1 MSWFT
6 SVFLYKLRIMKR
18 FYLLLCLLTGL
29 FSFGQGSTGI
39 VDGTVSDSLGNAIP
53 NYAVLVIDSSSSG
66 GINTLTLVT
75 DANGYY
81 HDTILLGTVGTL
93 TISVFDSCS
102 NSNQSVSI
110 PYSPNAIGG
119 VVVVTQSFVI
129 CGSNSGSGGGNGGGG
144 SGGGGSGGGGPGGG
158 TTLGCKAAYMFDTV
172 LTTLGQVVVYNTSTV
187 DSTYSQS
194 GNVSYLWDFGDGTS
208 DTGQFPT
215 HVYTQAGTYALCVTV
230 IAVGQNA
237 NMVST
242 CTDTYCDTL
251 TVDST
256 GAISYKN
263 VNVVLNVYSP
273 KQMNVEE
280 NDNQYVTLYPNPSR
294 GSALLELEHE
304 SLILIYSMEGKLIR
318 EWKSEGGEELLPVL
332 APGTYFVRIKDQSS
346 SQILR
351 WLITH

>member
-1 MSWFT
+1 MKKLYSLVFT
-6 SVFLYKLRIMKR
+6 LSGIWA
-18 FYLLLCLLTGL
+18 
-29 FSFGQGSTGI
+29 FGQGTPGI
-39 VDGTVSDSLGNAIP
+39 VNGSVVDSSGNGVS
-53 NYAVLVIDSSSSG
+53 NYPVHIIDSNSNG
-66 GINTLTLVT
+66 GINSSVLLTDVNGMFNDTLQ
-75 DANGYY
+75 
-81 HDTILLGTVGTL
+81 LGTVGSL

-102 NSNQSVSI
+102 NTHQSVSI

-119 VVVVTQSFVI
+119 VIVVTQSFVI

-144 SGGGGSGGGGPGGG
+144 SGGGGSGGGGSGGG

-194 GNVSYLWDFGDGTS
+194 GSVSYLWDFGDGTS

-273 KQMNVEE
+273 EQMNVEE
-280 NDNQYVTLYPNPSR
+280 NNNQYVSLYPNPSH

-318 EWKSEGGEELLPVL
+318 QWKSEGGKEPLPVL
-332 APGTYFVRIKDQSS
+332 APGTYFVRIEDQSS

-351 WLITH
+351 WLISH

>member
-1 MSWFT
+1 MKKLYSLVFT
-6 SVFLYKLRIMKR
+6 LSSIWA
-18 FYLLLCLLTGL
+18 
-29 FSFGQGSTGI
+29 FGQGTPGI
-39 VDGTVSDSLGNAIP
+39 VNGSVVDSSGNGVS
-53 NYAVLVIDSSSSG
+53 NYPVHIIDSNSNG
-66 GINTLTLVT
+66 GINSSVLLTDVNGMFNDTLQ
-75 DANGYY
+75 
-81 HDTILLGTVGTL
+81 LGTVGSL

-102 NSNQSVSI
+102 NTHQSVSI

-119 VVVVTQSFVI
+119 VIVVTQSFVI

-144 SGGGGSGGGGPGGG
+144 SGGGGSGSGGSGGG

-194 GNVSYLWDFGDGTS
+194 GSVSYLWDFGDGTS

-273 KQMNVEE
+273 EQMHTQENSKQQVL
-280 NDNQYVTLYPNPSR
+280 LYPNPSH
-294 GSALLELEHE
+294 GQALIELEHE
-304 SLILIYSMEGKLIR
+304 SHILIYSLEGKLVHQWVSHGDK
-318 EWKSEGGEELLPVL
+318 EPLPVL
-332 APGTYFVRIKDQSS
+332 APGTYFVHIKDQTS

>member
-1 MSWFT
+1 MKKLYSLVFT
-6 SVFLYKLRIMKR
+6 LSSIWA
-18 FYLLLCLLTGL
+18 
-29 FSFGQGSTGI
+29 FGQGTPGI
-39 VDGTVSDSLGNAIP
+39 VNGSVVDSSGNGVS
-53 NYAVLVIDSSSSG
+53 NYPVHIIDSNSNG
-66 GINTLTLVT
+66 GINSSVLLTDVNGMFNDTLQ
-75 DANGYY
+75 
-81 HDTILLGTVGTL
+81 LGTVGSL

-102 NSNQSVSI
+102 NTHQSVSI

-119 VVVVTQSFVI
+119 VIVVTQSFVI

-144 SGGGGSGGGGPGGG
+144 SGGGGSGGGGSGGG

-187 DSTYSQS
+187 DSTYSQAGS
-194 GNVSYLWDFGDGTS
+194 VSYLWDFGDGTS

-215 HVYTQAGTYALCVTV
+215 HVYTQAGTYAICVTV

-273 KQMNVEE
+273 EQMNVEE
-280 NDNQYVTLYPNPSR
+280 NNNQYVSLYPNPSH

-318 EWKSEGGEELLPVL
+318 EWKSEGGKELLPVL

-351 WLITH
+351 WLISH

>member
-1 MSWFT
+1 
-6 SVFLYKLRIMKR
+6 
-18 FYLLLCLLTGL
+18 
-29 FSFGQGSTGI
+29 
-39 VDGTVSDSLGNAIP
+39 
-53 NYAVLVIDSSSSG
+53 
-66 GINTLTLVT
+66 
-75 DANGYY
+75 
-81 HDTILLGTVGTL
+81 
-93 TISVFDSCS
+93 
-102 NSNQSVSI
+102 
-110 PYSPNAIGG
+110 
-119 VVVVTQSFVI
+119 
-129 CGSNSGSGGGNGGGG
+129 
-144 SGGGGSGGGGPGGG
+144 
-158 TTLGCKAAYMFDTV
+158 MFDTV

-194 GNVSYLWDFGDGTS
+194 GSVSYLWDFGDGTS

-256 GAISYKN
+256 GVISYKN

-273 KQMNVEE
+273 EQMNVEE
-280 NDNQYVTLYPNPSR
+280 NNNQYVSLYPNPSH

-318 EWKSEGGEELLPVL
+318 EWKSEGGKELLPVL

-351 WLITH
+351 WLISH

>member
-1 MSWFT
+1 MKKLYSLVFT
-6 SVFLYKLRIMKR
+6 LSSIWA
-18 FYLLLCLLTGL
+18 
-29 FSFGQGSTGI
+29 FGQGTPGI
-39 VDGTVSDSLGNAIP
+39 VNGSVVDSSGNGVS
-53 NYAVLVIDSSSSG
+53 NYPVHIIDSNSNG
-66 GINTLTLVT
+66 GINTSILLTDV
-75 DANGYY
+75 NGMFN
-81 HDTILLGTVGTL
+81 DTLQLGTVGSL

-102 NSNQSVSI
+102 NTHQSVSI

-119 VVVVTQSFVI
+119 VIVVTQSFVI

-144 SGGGGSGGGGPGGG
+144 SGGGGSGGGGSGGG

-187 DSTYSQS
+187 DSTYSQAGS
-194 GNVSYLWDFGDGTS
+194 VSYLWDFGDGTS

-215 HVYTQAGTYALCVTV
+215 HVYTQAGSYALCVTV

-273 KQMNVEE
+273 EQMNVEE
-280 NDNQYVTLYPNPSR
+280 NNNQYVSLYPNPSH

-318 EWKSEGGEELLPVL
+318 EWKSEGGKELLPVL

-351 WLITH
+351 WLISH

>member
-1 MSWFT
+1 MKKLYSLVFT
-6 SVFLYKLRIMKR
+6 LSGIWA
-18 FYLLLCLLTGL
+18 
-29 FSFGQGSTGI
+29 FGQGTPGI
-39 VDGTVSDSLGNAIP
+39 VNGSVVDSSGNGVS
-53 NYAVLVIDSSSSG
+53 NYPVHIIDSNSNG
-66 GINTLTLVT
+66 GINTFILLTDV
-75 DANGYY
+75 NGMFN
-81 HDTILLGTVGTL
+81 DTLQLGTVGSL

-102 NSNQSVSI
+102 NTHQSVSI

-119 VVVVTQSFVI
+119 VIVVTQSFVI

-144 SGGGGSGGGGPGGG
+144 SGGGGSGSGGSGGG

-194 GNVSYLWDFGDGTS
+194 GSVSYLWDFGDGTS

-273 KQMNVEE
+273 EQMNVEE
-280 NDNQYVTLYPNPSR
+280 NNNQYVSLYPNPSH

-318 EWKSEGGEELLPVL
+318 QWKSEGGKELLPVL

>member
-1 MSWFT
+1 MKKLYSLVFT
-6 SVFLYKLRIMKR
+6 LSSIWA
-18 FYLLLCLLTGL
+18 
-29 FSFGQGSTGI
+29 FGQGTPGI
-39 VDGTVSDSLGNAIP
+39 VNGSVVDSSGNGVS
-53 NYAVLVIDSSSSG
+53 NYPVHIIDSNSNG
-66 GINTLTLVT
+66 GINSSVLLTDVNGMFNDTLQ
-75 DANGYY
+75 
-81 HDTILLGTVGTL
+81 LGTVGSL

-102 NSNQSVSI
+102 NTHQSVSI

-119 VVVVTQSFVI
+119 VIVVTQSFVI

-144 SGGGGSGGGGPGGG
+144 SGGGGSGGGGSGGG

-194 GNVSYLWDFGDGTS
+194 GSVSYLWDFGDGTS

-273 KQMNVEE
+273 EQMNVEE
-280 NDNQYVTLYPNPSR
+280 NNNQYVSLYPNPSH

-318 EWKSEGGEELLPVL
+318 EWKSEGGKELLPVL

-351 WLITH
+351 WLISH

>member
-1 MSWFT
+1 MKKLYSLVFT
-6 SVFLYKLRIMKR
+6 LSSIWA
-18 FYLLLCLLTGL
+18 
-29 FSFGQGSTGI
+29 FGQGTPGI
-39 VDGTVSDSLGNAIP
+39 VNGSVVDSSGNGVS
-53 NYAVLVIDSSSSG
+53 NYPVHIIDSNSNG
-66 GINTLTLVT
+66 GINSSVLLTDVNGMFNDTLQ
-75 DANGYY
+75 
-81 HDTILLGTVGTL
+81 LGTVGSL

-102 NSNQSVSI
+102 NTHQSVSI

-119 VVVVTQSFVI
+119 VIVVTQSFVI

-144 SGGGGSGGGGPGGG
+144 SGGGGSGGGGSGGG

-194 GNVSYLWDFGDGTS
+194 GSVSYLWDFGDGTS

-215 HVYTQAGTYALCVTV
+215 HVYTQAGSYALCVTV

-273 KQMNVEE
+273 EQMNVEE

-318 EWKSEGGEELLPVL
+318 QWKSEGGKELLPVL

>member
-1 MSWFT
+1 MKKLYSLVFT
-6 SVFLYKLRIMKR
+6 LSSIWA
-18 FYLLLCLLTGL
+18 
-29 FSFGQGSTGI
+29 FGQGTPGI
-39 VDGTVSDSLGNAIP
+39 VNGSVVDSSGNGVS
-53 NYAVLVIDSSSSG
+53 NYPVHIIDSNSNG
-66 GINTLTLVT
+66 GINSSVLLTDVNGMFNDTLQ
-75 DANGYY
+75 
-81 HDTILLGTVGTL
+81 LGTVGSL

-102 NSNQSVSI
+102 NTHQSVSI

-119 VVVVTQSFVI
+119 VIVVTQSFVI

-144 SGGGGSGGGGPGGG
+144 SGGGGSGGGGSGGG

-194 GNVSYLWDFGDGTS
+194 GSVSYLWDFGDGTS

-215 HVYTQAGTYALCVTV
+215 HVYTQAGSYALCVTV

-273 KQMNVEE
+273 EQMNVEE
-280 NDNQYVTLYPNPSR
+280 NNNQYVSLYPNPSH

-318 EWKSEGGEELLPVL
+318 EWKSEGGKELLPVL

-351 WLITH
+351 WLISH

>member
-1 MSWFT
+1 MKKLYSLVFT
-6 SVFLYKLRIMKR
+6 LSSIWA
-18 FYLLLCLLTGL
+18 
-29 FSFGQGSTGI
+29 FGQGTPGI
-39 VDGTVSDSLGNAIP
+39 VNGSVVDSSGNGVS
-53 NYAVLVIDSSSSG
+53 NYPVHIIDSNSNG
-66 GINTLTLVT
+66 GINSSVLLTDVNGMFNDTLQ
-75 DANGYY
+75 
-81 HDTILLGTVGTL
+81 LGTVGSL

-102 NSNQSVSI
+102 NTHQSVSI

-119 VVVVTQSFVI
+119 VIVVTQSFVI

-144 SGGGGSGGGGPGGG
+144 SGGGGSGGGGSGGG

-187 DSTYSQS
+187 DSTYSQAGS
-194 GNVSYLWDFGDGTS
+194 VSYLWDFGDGTS

-215 HVYTQAGTYALCVTV
+215 HVYTQAGSYALCVTV

-273 KQMNVEE
+273 EQMNVEE
-280 NDNQYVTLYPNPSR
+280 NNNQYVSLYPNPSH

-318 EWKSEGGEELLPVL
+318 EWKSEGGKELLPVL

-351 WLITH
+351 WLISH

>member
-1 MSWFT
+1 MKKLYSLVFT
-6 SVFLYKLRIMKR
+6 LSSIWA
-18 FYLLLCLLTGL
+18 
-29 FSFGQGSTGI
+29 FGQGTPGI
-39 VDGTVSDSLGNAIP
+39 VNGSVVDSSGNGVS
-53 NYAVLVIDSSSSG
+53 NYPVHIIDSNSNG
-66 GINTLTLVT
+66 GINSSVLLTDVNGMFNDTLQ
-75 DANGYY
+75 
-81 HDTILLGTVGTL
+81 LGTVGSL

-102 NSNQSVSI
+102 NTHQSVSI
-110 PYSPNAIGG
+110 PYSPNTIGG
-119 VVVVTQSFVI
+119 VIVVTQSFVI

-144 SGGGGSGGGGPGGG
+144 SGGGGSGGGGSGGG

-194 GNVSYLWDFGDGTS
+194 GSVSYLWDFGDGTS

-273 KQMNVEE
+273 EQMNVEE
-280 NDNQYVTLYPNPSR
+280 NNNQYVSLYPNPSH

-318 EWKSEGGEELLPVL
+318 QWKSEGGKELLPVL

-351 WLITH
+351 WLISH

>member
-1 MSWFT
+1 MKKLYSLVFT
-6 SVFLYKLRIMKR
+6 LSSIWA
-18 FYLLLCLLTGL
+18 
-29 FSFGQGSTGI
+29 FGQGTPGI
-39 VDGTVSDSLGNAIP
+39 VNGSVVDSSGNGVS
-53 NYAVLVIDSSSSG
+53 NYPVHIIDSNSNG
-66 GINTLTLVT
+66 GINSSVLLTDVNGMFNDTLQ
-75 DANGYY
+75 
-81 HDTILLGTVGTL
+81 LGTVGSL

-102 NSNQSVSI
+102 NTHQSVSI

-119 VVVVTQSFVI
+119 VIVVTQSFVI

-144 SGGGGSGGGGPGGG
+144 SGGGGSGGGGSGGG

-194 GNVSYLWDFGDGTS
+194 GSVSYLWDFGDGTS
-208 DTGQFPT
+208 DTGQFPA
-215 HVYTQAGTYALCVTV
+215 HVYTQAGSYALCVTV

-273 KQMNVEE
+273 EQMNVEE
-280 NDNQYVTLYPNPSR
+280 NNNQYVSLYPNPSH

-318 EWKSEGGEELLPVL
+318 EWKSEGGKELLPVL

-351 WLITH
+351 WLISH

>member
-1 MSWFT
+1 MKKLYSLVFT
-6 SVFLYKLRIMKR
+6 LSSIWA
-18 FYLLLCLLTGL
+18 
-29 FSFGQGSTGI
+29 FGQGTPGI
-39 VDGTVSDSLGNAIP
+39 VNGSVVDSSGNGVS
-53 NYAVLVIDSSSSG
+53 NYPVHIIDSNSNG
-66 GINTLTLVT
+66 GINSSVLLTDVNGMFNDTLQ
-75 DANGYY
+75 
-81 HDTILLGTVGTL
+81 LGTVGSL

-102 NSNQSVSI
+102 NTHQSVSI

-119 VVVVTQSFVI
+119 VIVVTQSFVI

-144 SGGGGSGGGGPGGG
+144 SGGGGSGGGGSGGG

-194 GNVSYLWDFGDGTS
+194 GSVSYLWDFGDGTS

-237 NMVST
+237 NMVSN

-273 KQMNVEE
+273 EQMNVEE
-280 NDNQYVTLYPNPSR
+280 NNNQYVSLYPNPSH

-318 EWKSEGGEELLPVL
+318 QWKSEGGKELLPVL

-351 WLITH
+351 WLISH

>member
-1 MSWFT
+1 MKKLYSLVFT
-6 SVFLYKLRIMKR
+6 LSSIWA
-18 FYLLLCLLTGL
+18 
-29 FSFGQGSTGI
+29 FGQGTPGI
-39 VDGTVSDSLGNAIP
+39 VNGSVVDSSGNGVS
-53 NYAVLVIDSSSSG
+53 NYPVHIIDSNSNG
-66 GINTLTLVT
+66 GINSSVLLTDVNGMFNDTLQ
-75 DANGYY
+75 
-81 HDTILLGTVGTL
+81 LGTVGSL

-102 NSNQSVSI
+102 NTHQSVSI

-119 VVVVTQSFVI
+119 VIVVTQSFVI

-144 SGGGGSGGGGPGGG
+144 SGGGGSGGGGSGGG

-194 GNVSYLWDFGDGTS
+194 GSVSYLWDFGDGTS

-215 HVYTQAGTYALCVTV
+215 HVYTQAGSYALCVTV

-273 KQMNVEE
+273 EQMNVEE
-280 NDNQYVTLYPNPSR
+280 NNNQYVSLYPNPSH

-304 SLILIYSMEGKLIR
+304 SLILIYSMEGKLFR
-318 EWKSEGGEELLPVL
+318 EWKSEGGKELLPVL

-351 WLITH
+351 WLISH

>member
-1 MSWFT
+1 MKKLYSLVFT
-6 SVFLYKLRIMKR
+6 LSSIWA
-18 FYLLLCLLTGL
+18 
-29 FSFGQGSTGI
+29 FGQGTPGI
-39 VDGTVSDSLGNAIP
+39 VNGSVVDSSGNGVS
-53 NYAVLVIDSSSSG
+53 NYPVHIIDSNSNG
-66 GINTLTLVT
+66 GINSSVLLTDVNGMFNDTLQ
-75 DANGYY
+75 
-81 HDTILLGTVGTL
+81 LGTVGSL

-102 NSNQSVSI
+102 NTHQSVSI

-119 VVVVTQSFVI
+119 VIVVTQSFVI

-144 SGGGGSGGGGPGGG
+144 SGGGGSGGGGSGGG

-194 GNVSYLWDFGDGTS
+194 GSVSYLWDFGDGTS

-215 HVYTQAGTYALCVTV
+215 HVYTQSGTYALCVTV

-273 KQMNVEE
+273 EQMNVEE
-280 NDNQYVTLYPNPSR
+280 NNNQYVSLYPNPSH

-318 EWKSEGGEELLPVL
+318 EWKSEGGKELLPVL

-351 WLITH
+351 WLISH

>member
-1 MSWFT
+1 MKKLYSLVFT
-6 SVFLYKLRIMKR
+6 LSSIWA
-18 FYLLLCLLTGL
+18 
-29 FSFGQGSTGI
+29 FGQGTPGI
-39 VDGTVSDSLGNAIP
+39 VNGSVVDSSGNGVS
-53 NYAVLVIDSSSSG
+53 NYPVHIIDSNSNG
-66 GINTLTLVT
+66 GINSSVLLTDVNGMFNDTLQ
-75 DANGYY
+75 
-81 HDTILLGTVGTL
+81 LGTVGSL

-102 NSNQSVSI
+102 NTHQSVSI

-119 VVVVTQSFVI
+119 VIVVTQSFVI

-144 SGGGGSGGGGPGGG
+144 SGGGGSGGGGSGGG

-194 GNVSYLWDFGDGTS
+194 GSVSYLWDFGDGTS

-273 KQMNVEE
+273 EQMNVEE
-280 NDNQYVTLYPNPSR
+280 NNNQYVSLYPNPSH

-318 EWKSEGGEELLPVL
+318 EWKSEGGKELLPVL

>member
-1 MSWFT
+1 MKKLYSLVFT
-6 SVFLYKLRIMKR
+6 LSSIWA
-18 FYLLLCLLTGL
+18 
-29 FSFGQGSTGI
+29 FGQGTPGI
-39 VDGTVSDSLGNAIP
+39 VNGSVVDSSGNGVS
-53 NYAVLVIDSSSSG
+53 NYPVHIIDSNSNG
-66 GINTLTLVT
+66 GINSSVLLTDVNGMFNDTLQ
-75 DANGYY
+75 
-81 HDTILLGTVGTL
+81 LGTVGSL

-102 NSNQSVSI
+102 NTHQSVSI

-119 VVVVTQSFVI
+119 VIVVTQSFVI

-144 SGGGGSGGGGPGGG
+144 SGGGGSGGGGSGGG

-194 GNVSYLWDFGDGTS
+194 GSVSYLWDFGDGTS

-273 KQMNVEE
+273 EQMNVEE
-280 NDNQYVTLYPNPSR
+280 NNNQYVSLYPNPSH

-318 EWKSEGGEELLPVL
+318 QWKSEGGKELLPVL

-351 WLITH
+351 WLISH

>member
-1 MSWFT
+1 M
-6 SVFLYKLRIMKR
+6 
-18 FYLLLCLLTGL
+18 
-29 FSFGQGSTGI
+29 
-39 VDGTVSDSLGNAIP
+39 
-53 NYAVLVIDSSSSG
+53 
-66 GINTLTLVT
+66 
-75 DANGYY
+75 
-81 HDTILLGTVGTL
+81 
-93 TISVFDSCS
+93 
-102 NSNQSVSI
+102 
-110 PYSPNAIGG
+110 
-119 VVVVTQSFVI
+119 VTQSFVI

-273 KQMNVEE
+273 EQMNVEE

-318 EWKSEGGEELLPVL
+318 EWKSEGGNELLPVL

-346 SQILR
+346 SQTLR

>member
-1 MSWFT
+1 MKKLYSLVFT
-6 SVFLYKLRIMKR
+6 LSGIWA
-18 FYLLLCLLTGL
+18 
-29 FSFGQGSTGI
+29 FGQGTPGI
-39 VDGTVSDSLGNAIP
+39 VNGSVVDSSGNGVS
-53 NYAVLVIDSSSSG
+53 NYPVHIIDSNSNG
-66 GINTLTLVT
+66 GINTFILLTDV
-75 DANGYY
+75 NGMFN
-81 HDTILLGTVGTL
+81 DTLQLGTVGSL

-102 NSNQSVSI
+102 NTHQSVSI

-119 VVVVTQSFVI
+119 VIVVTQSFVI

-144 SGGGGSGGGGPGGG
+144 SGGGGSGSGGSGGG

-194 GNVSYLWDFGDGTS
+194 GSVSYLWDFGDGTS

-273 KQMNVEE
+273 EQMNVEE
-280 NDNQYVTLYPNPSR
+280 NNNQYVSLYPNPSH

-318 EWKSEGGEELLPVL
+318 EWKSEGGKELLPVL

>member
-1 MSWFT
+1 MKKLYSLVFT
-6 SVFLYKLRIMKR
+6 LSSIWA
-18 FYLLLCLLTGL
+18 
-29 FSFGQGSTGI
+29 FGQGTPGI
-39 VDGTVSDSLGNAIP
+39 VNGSVVDSSGNGVS
-53 NYAVLVIDSSSSG
+53 NYPVHIIDSNSNG
-66 GINTLTLVT
+66 GINTSILLTDV
-75 DANGYY
+75 NGMFN
-81 HDTILLGTVGTL
+81 DTLQLGTVGSL

-102 NSNQSVSI
+102 NTHQSVSI

-119 VVVVTQSFVI
+119 VIVVTQSFVI

-144 SGGGGSGGGGPGGG
+144 SGGGGSGGGGSGGG

-194 GNVSYLWDFGDGTS
+194 GSVSYLWDFGDGTS

-273 KQMNVEE
+273 EQMNVEE
-280 NDNQYVTLYPNPSR
+280 NNNQYVSLYPNPSH

-318 EWKSEGGEELLPVL
+318 EWKSEGGKELLPVL

-351 WLITH
+351 WLISH

>member
-1 MSWFT
+1 MKKLYSLVFT
-6 SVFLYKLRIMKR
+6 LSGIWA
-18 FYLLLCLLTGL
+18 
-29 FSFGQGSTGI
+29 FGQGTPGI
-39 VDGTVSDSLGNAIP
+39 VNGSVVDSSGNGVS
-53 NYAVLVIDSSSSG
+53 NYPVHIIDSNSNG
-66 GINTLTLVT
+66 GINSSVLLTDVNGMFNDTLQ
-75 DANGYY
+75 
-81 HDTILLGTVGTL
+81 LGTVGSL

-102 NSNQSVSI
+102 NTHQSVSI

-119 VVVVTQSFVI
+119 VIVVTQSFVI

-144 SGGGGSGGGGPGGG
+144 SGGGGSGGGGSGGG

-194 GNVSYLWDFGDGTS
+194 GSVSYLWDFGDGTS

-273 KQMNVEE
+273 EQMNVEE
-280 NDNQYVTLYPNPSR
+280 NNNQYVSLYPNPSH

-318 EWKSEGGEELLPVL
+318 QWKSEGGKELLPVL

>member
-1 MSWFT
+1 MKKLYSLVFT
-6 SVFLYKLRIMKR
+6 LSGIWA
-18 FYLLLCLLTGL
+18 
-29 FSFGQGSTGI
+29 FGQGTPGI
-39 VDGTVSDSLGNAIP
+39 VNGSVVDSSGNGVS
-53 NYAVLVIDSSSSG
+53 NYPVHIIDSNSNG
-66 GINTLTLVT
+66 GINSSVLLTDVNGMFNDTLQ
-75 DANGYY
+75 
-81 HDTILLGTVGTL
+81 LGTVGSL

-102 NSNQSVSI
+102 NTHQSVSI

-119 VVVVTQSFVI
+119 VIVVTQSFVI
-129 CGSNSGSGGGNGGGG
+129 YGSNSGSGGGNGGGG
-144 SGGGGSGGGGPGGG
+144 SGGGGSGGGGSGGG

-194 GNVSYLWDFGDGTS
+194 GSVSYLWDFGDGTS

-273 KQMNVEE
+273 EQMNVEE

-294 GSALLELEHE
+294 GSALLELENE

-318 EWKSEGGEELLPVL
+318 QWKSEGGKELLPVL

>member
-1 MSWFT
+1 MKKLYSLVFT
-6 SVFLYKLRIMKR
+6 LSGIWA
-18 FYLLLCLLTGL
+18 
-29 FSFGQGSTGI
+29 FGQGTPGI
-39 VDGTVSDSLGNAIP
+39 VNGSVVDSSGNGVS
-53 NYAVLVIDSSSSG
+53 NYPVHIIDSNSNG
-66 GINTLTLVT
+66 GINSSVLLTDVNGMFNDTLQ
-75 DANGYY
+75 
-81 HDTILLGTVGTL
+81 LGTVGSL

-102 NSNQSVSI
+102 NTHQSVSI

-119 VVVVTQSFVI
+119 VIVVTHSFVI

-144 SGGGGSGGGGPGGG
+144 SGGGGSGGGGSGGG

-194 GNVSYLWDFGDGTS
+194 GSVSYLWDFGDGTS

-273 KQMNVEE
+273 EQMNVEE
-280 NDNQYVTLYPNPSR
+280 NNNQYVSLYPNPSH

-318 EWKSEGGEELLPVL
+318 QWKSEGGKELLPVL

>member
-1 MSWFT
+1 MKKLYSLVFT
-6 SVFLYKLRIMKR
+6 LSSIWA
-18 FYLLLCLLTGL
+18 
-29 FSFGQGSTGI
+29 FGQGTPGI
-39 VDGTVSDSLGNAIP
+39 VNGSVVDSSGNGVS
-53 NYAVLVIDSSSSG
+53 NYPVHIIDSNSNG
-66 GINTLTLVT
+66 GINSSVLLTDVNGMFNDTLQ
-75 DANGYY
+75 
-81 HDTILLGTVGTL
+81 LGTVGSL

-102 NSNQSVSI
+102 NTHQSVSI

-119 VVVVTQSFVI
+119 VIVVTQSFVI

-144 SGGGGSGGGGPGGG
+144 SGGGGNGGGGSGGG

-194 GNVSYLWDFGDGTS
+194 GSVSYLWDFGDGTS

-273 KQMNVEE
+273 EQMNVEE
-280 NDNQYVTLYPNPSR
+280 NNNQYVSLYPNPSH

-318 EWKSEGGEELLPVL
+318 EWKSEGGKELLPVL

>member
-1 MSWFT
+1 MKKLYSLVFT
-6 SVFLYKLRIMKR
+6 LSSIWA
-18 FYLLLCLLTGL
+18 
-29 FSFGQGSTGI
+29 FGQGTPGI
-39 VDGTVSDSLGNAIP
+39 VNGSVVDSSGNGVS
-53 NYAVLVIDSSSSG
+53 NYPVHIIDSNSNG
-66 GINTLTLVT
+66 GINSSVLLTDVNGMFNDTLQ
-75 DANGYY
+75 
-81 HDTILLGTVGTL
+81 LGTVGSL

-102 NSNQSVSI
+102 NTHQSVSI

-119 VVVVTQSFVI
+119 VIVVTQSFVI

-144 SGGGGSGGGGPGGG
+144 SGGGGSGGGGSGGG

-187 DSTYSQS
+187 DSTYSQAGS
-194 GNVSYLWDFGDGTS
+194 VSYLWDFGDGTS

-215 HVYTQAGTYALCVTV
+215 HVYTQAGSYALCVTV

-242 CTDTYCDTL
+242 CKDTYCDTL

-273 KQMNVEE
+273 EQMNVEE
-280 NDNQYVTLYPNPSR
+280 NNNQYVSLYPNPSH

-318 EWKSEGGEELLPVL
+318 EWKSEGGKELLPVL

-351 WLITH
+351 WLISH

>member
-1 MSWFT
+1 MKKLYSLVFT
-6 SVFLYKLRIMKR
+6 LSSIWA
-18 FYLLLCLLTGL
+18 
-29 FSFGQGSTGI
+29 FGQGTPGI
-39 VDGTVSDSLGNAIP
+39 VNGSVVDSSGNGVS
-53 NYAVLVIDSSSSG
+53 NYPVHIIDSNSNG
-66 GINTLTLVT
+66 GINSSVLLTDVNGMFNDTLQ
-75 DANGYY
+75 
-81 HDTILLGTVGTL
+81 LGTVGSL

-102 NSNQSVSI
+102 NTHQSVSI

-119 VVVVTQSFVI
+119 VIVVTQSFVI

-144 SGGGGSGGGGPGGG
+144 SGGGGSGGGGSGGG

-172 LTTLGQVVVYNTSTV
+172 LTALGQVVVYNTSTV

-194 GNVSYLWDFGDGTS
+194 GSVSYLWDFGDGTS

-273 KQMNVEE
+273 EQMNVEE
-280 NDNQYVTLYPNPSR
+280 NNNQYVSLYPNPSH

-318 EWKSEGGEELLPVL
+318 EWKSEGGKELLPVL

-351 WLITH
+351 WLISH

>member
-1 MSWFT
+1 MKKLYSLVFT
-6 SVFLYKLRIMKR
+6 LSSIWA
-18 FYLLLCLLTGL
+18 
-29 FSFGQGSTGI
+29 FGQGTPGI
-39 VDGTVSDSLGNAIP
+39 VNGSVVDSSGNGVS
-53 NYAVLVIDSSSSG
+53 NYPVHIIDSNSNG
-66 GINTLTLVT
+66 GINSSVLLTDVNGMFNDTLQ
-75 DANGYY
+75 
-81 HDTILLGTVGTL
+81 LGTVGSL

-102 NSNQSVSI
+102 NTHQSVSI

-119 VVVVTQSFVI
+119 VIVVTHSFVI

-144 SGGGGSGGGGPGGG
+144 SGGGGSGGGGSGGG

-194 GNVSYLWDFGDGTS
+194 GSVSYLWDFGDGTS

-237 NMVST
+237 NMVSN

-273 KQMNVEE
+273 EQMNVEE
-280 NDNQYVTLYPNPSR
+280 NNNQYVSLYPNPSH

-318 EWKSEGGEELLPVL
+318 EWKSEGGKELLPVL

-351 WLITH
+351 WLISH

>member
-1 MSWFT
+1 MKKLYSLVFT
-6 SVFLYKLRIMKR
+6 LSSIWA
-18 FYLLLCLLTGL
+18 
-29 FSFGQGSTGI
+29 FGQGTPGI
-39 VDGTVSDSLGNAIP
+39 VNGSVVDSSGNGVS
-53 NYAVLVIDSSSSG
+53 NYPVHIIDSNSNG
-66 GINTLTLVT
+66 GINSSVLLTDVNGMFNDTLQ
-75 DANGYY
+75 
-81 HDTILLGTVGTL
+81 LGTVGSL

-102 NSNQSVSI
+102 NTHQNVSI

-119 VVVVTQSFVI
+119 VIVVTQSFVI

-144 SGGGGSGGGGPGGG
+144 SGGGGSGGGGSGGG

-194 GNVSYLWDFGDGTS
+194 GSVSYLWDFGDGTS

-273 KQMNVEE
+273 EQMNVEE
-280 NDNQYVTLYPNPSR
+280 NNNQYVSLYPNPSH

-318 EWKSEGGEELLPVL
+318 EWKSEGGKELLPVL

>member
-1 MSWFT
+1 MKKLYSLVFT
-6 SVFLYKLRIMKR
+6 LSSIWA
-18 FYLLLCLLTGL
+18 
-29 FSFGQGSTGI
+29 FGQGTPGI
-39 VDGTVSDSLGNAIP
+39 VNGSVVDSSGNGVS
-53 NYAVLVIDSSSSG
+53 NYPVHIIDSNSNG
-66 GINTLTLVT
+66 GINSSVLLTDVNGMFNDTLQ
-75 DANGYY
+75 
-81 HDTILLGTVGTL
+81 LGTVGSL

-102 NSNQSVSI
+102 NTHQSVSI

-119 VVVVTQSFVI
+119 VIVVTQSFVI

-144 SGGGGSGGGGPGGG
+144 SGGGGSGGGGSGGG

-194 GNVSYLWDFGDGTS
+194 GSVSYLWDFGDGTS

-215 HVYTQAGTYALCVTV
+215 HVYTQAGSYALCVTV

-263 VNVVLNVYSP
+263 VNVVLNIYSP
-273 KQMNVEE
+273 EQMNVEE
-280 NDNQYVTLYPNPSR
+280 NNNQYVSLYPNPSH

-318 EWKSEGGEELLPVL
+318 EWKSEGGKELLPVL

-351 WLITH
+351 WLISH

>member
-1 MSWFT
+1 MKKLYSLVFT
-6 SVFLYKLRIMKR
+6 LSSIWA
-18 FYLLLCLLTGL
+18 
-29 FSFGQGSTGI
+29 FGQGTPGI
-39 VDGTVSDSLGNAIP
+39 VNGSVVDSSGNGVS
-53 NYAVLVIDSSSSG
+53 NYPVHIIDSNSNG
-66 GINTLTLVT
+66 GINSSVLLTDVNGMFNDTLQ
-75 DANGYY
+75 
-81 HDTILLGTVGTL
+81 LGTVGSL

-102 NSNQSVSI
+102 NTHQSVSI

-119 VVVVTQSFVI
+119 VIVVTQSFVI

-144 SGGGGSGGGGPGGG
+144 SGGGGSGGGGSGGG

-194 GNVSYLWDFGDGTS
+194 GSVSYLWDFGDGTS

-215 HVYTQAGTYALCVTV
+215 HVYTQAGTYTLCVTV

-273 KQMNVEE
+273 EQMNVEE
-280 NDNQYVTLYPNPSR
+280 NNNQYVSLYPNPSH

-318 EWKSEGGEELLPVL
+318 QWKSEGGKELLPVL

-351 WLITH
+351 WLISH

>member
-1 MSWFT
+1 MKKLYSLVFT
-6 SVFLYKLRIMKR
+6 LSSIWA
-18 FYLLLCLLTGL
+18 
-29 FSFGQGSTGI
+29 FGQGTPGI
-39 VDGTVSDSLGNAIP
+39 VNGSVVDSSGNGVS
-53 NYAVLVIDSSSSG
+53 NYPVHIIDSNSNG
-66 GINTLTLVT
+66 GINSSVLLTDVNGMFNDTLQ
-75 DANGYY
+75 
-81 HDTILLGTVGTL
+81 LGTVGSL

-102 NSNQSVSI
+102 NTHQSVSI

-273 KQMNVEE
+273 EQMNVEE
-280 NDNQYVTLYPNPSR
+280 NNNQYVSLYPNPSH

-318 EWKSEGGEELLPVL
+318 EWKSEGGKELLPVL

-346 SQILR
+346 SQTLR

>member
-1 MSWFT
+1 MKKLYSLVFT
-6 SVFLYKLRIMKR
+6 LSSIWA
-18 FYLLLCLLTGL
+18 
-29 FSFGQGSTGI
+29 FGQGTPGI
-39 VDGTVSDSLGNAIP
+39 VNGSVVDSSGNGVS
-53 NYAVLVIDSSSSG
+53 NYPVHIIDSNSNG
-66 GINTLTLVT
+66 GINSSVLLTDVNGMFNDTLQ
-75 DANGYY
+75 
-81 HDTILLGTVGTL
+81 LGTVGSL

-102 NSNQSVSI
+102 NTHQSVSI

-119 VVVVTQSFVI
+119 VIVVTQSFVI

-144 SGGGGSGGGGPGGG
+144 SGGGGSGGGGSGGG

-194 GNVSYLWDFGDGTS
+194 GSVSYLWDFGDGTS

-215 HVYTQAGTYALCVTV
+215 HVYTQAGSYALCVTV

-273 KQMNVEE
+273 EQMNVEE
-280 NDNQYVTLYPNPSR
+280 NNNQYVSLYPNPSH

-304 SLILIYSMEGKLIR
+304 SLILIYSMKGKLIR
-318 EWKSEGGEELLPVL
+318 QWKSEGGKELLPVL

>member
-1 MSWFT
+1 MKKLYSLVFT
-6 SVFLYKLRIMKR
+6 LSSIWA
-18 FYLLLCLLTGL
+18 
-29 FSFGQGSTGI
+29 FGQGTPGI
-39 VDGTVSDSLGNAIP
+39 VNGSVVDSSGNGVS
-53 NYAVLVIDSSSSG
+53 NYPVHIIDSNSNG
-66 GINTLTLVT
+66 GINTSILLTDV
-75 DANGYY
+75 NGMFN
-81 HDTILLGTVGTL
+81 DTLQLGTVGSL

-102 NSNQSVSI
+102 NTHQSVSI

-119 VVVVTQSFVI
+119 VIVVTQSFVI

-144 SGGGGSGGGGPGGG
+144 SGGGGSGGGGSGGG

-172 LTTLGQVVVYNTSTV
+172 LTTFGQVVVYNTSTV

-194 GNVSYLWDFGDGTS
+194 GSVSYLWDFGDGTS

-215 HVYTQAGTYALCVTV
+215 HVYTQAGTYALCITV

-242 CTDTYCDTL
+242 CKDTYCDTL

-273 KQMNVEE
+273 EQMNVEE
-280 NDNQYVTLYPNPSR
+280 NNNQYVSLYPNPSH

-318 EWKSEGGEELLPVL
+318 EWKSEGGKELLPVL

-351 WLITH
+351 WLISH

>member
-1 MSWFT
+1 MKKLYSLVFT
-6 SVFLYKLRIMKR
+6 LSGIWA
-18 FYLLLCLLTGL
+18 
-29 FSFGQGSTGI
+29 FGQGTPGI
-39 VDGTVSDSLGNAIP
+39 VNGSVVDSSGNGVS
-53 NYAVLVIDSSSSG
+53 NYPVHIIDSNSNG
-66 GINTLTLVT
+66 GINSSVLLTDVNGMFNDTLQ
-75 DANGYY
+75 
-81 HDTILLGTVGTL
+81 LGTVGSL

-102 NSNQSVSI
+102 NTHQSVSI

-119 VVVVTQSFVI
+119 VIVVTQSFVI

-144 SGGGGSGGGGPGGG
+144 SGGGGSGGGSGGG

-194 GNVSYLWDFGDGTS
+194 GSVSYLWDFGDGTS

-273 KQMNVEE
+273 EQMNVEE
-280 NDNQYVTLYPNPSR
+280 NNNQYVSLYPNPSH

-318 EWKSEGGEELLPVL
+318 QWKSEGGKELLPVL

>member
-1 MSWFT
+1 MKKLYSLVFT
-6 SVFLYKLRIMKR
+6 LSSIWA
-18 FYLLLCLLTGL
+18 
-29 FSFGQGSTGI
+29 FGQGTPGI
-39 VDGTVSDSLGNAIP
+39 VNGSVVDSSGNGVS
-53 NYAVLVIDSSSSG
+53 NYPVHIIDSNSNG
-66 GINTLTLVT
+66 GINSSVLLTDVNGMFNDTLQ
-75 DANGYY
+75 
-81 HDTILLGTVGTL
+81 LGTVGSL

-102 NSNQSVSI
+102 NTHQSVSI

-119 VVVVTQSFVI
+119 VIVVTQSFVI

-144 SGGGGSGGGGPGGG
+144 SGGGGSGSGGSGGG

-194 GNVSYLWDFGDGTS
+194 GSVSYLWDFGDGTS

-273 KQMNVEE
+273 EQMNVEE
-280 NDNQYVTLYPNPSR
+280 NNNQYVSLYPNPSH

-318 EWKSEGGEELLPVL
+318 EWKSEGGKELLPVL

-351 WLITH
+351 WLISH

>member
-1 MSWFT
+1 
-6 SVFLYKLRIMKR
+6 
-18 FYLLLCLLTGL
+18 
-29 FSFGQGSTGI
+29 
-39 VDGTVSDSLGNAIP
+39 
-53 NYAVLVIDSSSSG
+53 
-66 GINTLTLVT
+66 
-75 DANGYY
+75 
-81 HDTILLGTVGTL
+81 
-93 TISVFDSCS
+93 
-102 NSNQSVSI
+102 
-110 PYSPNAIGG
+110 
-119 VVVVTQSFVI
+119 
-129 CGSNSGSGGGNGGGG
+129 
-144 SGGGGSGGGGPGGG
+144 
-158 TTLGCKAAYMFDTV
+158 
-172 LTTLGQVVVYNTSTV
+172 VVYNTSTV

-194 GNVSYLWDFGDGTS
+194 GSVSYLWDFGDGTS

-273 KQMNVEE
+273 EQMNVEE
-280 NDNQYVTLYPNPSR
+280 NNNQYVSLYPNPSH

-318 EWKSEGGEELLPVL
+318 QWKSEGGKELLPVL

>member
-1 MSWFT
+1 
-6 SVFLYKLRIMKR
+6 
-18 FYLLLCLLTGL
+18 
-29 FSFGQGSTGI
+29 
-39 VDGTVSDSLGNAIP
+39 
-53 NYAVLVIDSSSSG
+53 
-66 GINTLTLVT
+66 
-75 DANGYY
+75 
-81 HDTILLGTVGTL
+81 
-93 TISVFDSCS
+93 
-102 NSNQSVSI
+102 
-110 PYSPNAIGG
+110 
-119 VVVVTQSFVI
+119 VI

-144 SGGGGSGGGGPGGG
+144 SGGGGSGGGGSGGG

-172 LTTLGQVVVYNTSTV
+172 LTTLGQVVVYNISTV

-194 GNVSYLWDFGDGTS
+194 GSVSYLWDFGDGTS

-215 HVYTQAGTYALCVTV
+215 HVYTQAGSYALCVTV

-256 GAISYKN
+256 GVISYKN

-273 KQMNVEE
+273 EQMNVEE
-280 NDNQYVTLYPNPSR
+280 NNNQYVSLYPNPSH

-318 EWKSEGGEELLPVL
+318 EWKSEGGKELLPVL

-351 WLITH
+351 WLISH

>member
-1 MSWFT
+1 MKKLYSLVFT
-6 SVFLYKLRIMKR
+6 LSSIWA
-18 FYLLLCLLTGL
+18 
-29 FSFGQGSTGI
+29 FGQGTPGI
-39 VDGTVSDSLGNAIP
+39 VNGSVVDSSGNGVS
-53 NYAVLVIDSSSSG
+53 NYPVHIIDSNSNG
-66 GINTLTLVT
+66 GINSSVLLTDVNGMFNDTLQ
-75 DANGYY
+75 
-81 HDTILLGTVGTL
+81 LGTVGSL

-102 NSNQSVSI
+102 NTHQSVSI

-119 VVVVTQSFVI
+119 VIVVTQSFVI

-144 SGGGGSGGGGPGGG
+144 SGGGGSGGGGSGGG

-194 GNVSYLWDFGDGTS
+194 GSVSYLWDFGDGTS

-215 HVYTQAGTYALCVTV
+215 HVYTQAGSYALCVTV

-273 KQMNVEE
+273 EQMNVEE
-280 NDNQYVTLYPNPSR
+280 NNNQYVSLYPNPSH

-318 EWKSEGGEELLPVL
+318 EWKSEGGKELLPVL